1 MASRP
6 ASQPRPNPKKRS
18 PAPKGRRPAANKKK
32 KPAKRSSL
40 DMFHLLAVAA
50 GAFSGLALYAV
61 ITPGQMPDEA
71 AEVAKFRPDPRMDL
85 QLSQLKGGRRAD
97 GFMHVKGALVN
108 GRDQTCRLASV
119 TIRFFDGTGKQVA
132 DTLATVERIPGR
144 ARGEFAARAH
154 APGAVRFEVAVDM
167 AQFEPANG
175 RP

>member
-1 MASRP
+1 VASRP
-6 ASQPRPNPKKRS
+6 ASQPRPKAKKRA
-18 PAPKGRRPAANKKK
+18 PAPKGRRPAATKK

-71 AEVAKFRPDPRMDL
+71 AEVAKFRPDPRMAL

-97 GFMHVKGALVN
+97 GFMHVTGALVN

-119 TIRFFDGTGKQVA
+119 TIRFFDTSGQQVA

-167 AQFEPANG
+167 AQFEPARG